1 MKPTIFITRKL
12 PHEAIESIKS
22 QYQVKMWDSEDVP
35 VPRERLLEEAK
46 TADALLTM
54 LSDKIDAAVLTAG
67 SQLKVVANLAVGFD
81 NIDLETATKNGIAV
95 CNTPDVLTDTTA
107 DLAFGLLMATA
118 RRLVEAA
125 ELVKKNEWKSWSP
138 LLLAGHDIH
147 HKTIGIVGMGKI
159 GETVAKRATGFDM
172 EILYHNRTRKPEAEK
187 SLGAVYCSFDELV
200 EKSDFIVSLTPL
212 TNETRNMFMRDTFK
226 KMKKN
231 AIFINVGRGPV
242 IDEQALY
249 DALVEKDIA
258 GAGLDVF
265 VKEPIGAEHPLLA
278 LPNVVA
284 LPHIGSSSVETRV
297 TMMKLCIDNIKAVIN
312 GENPTTLV
320 NKDWKPIQLVK

>member
-1 MKPTIFITRKL
+1 
-12 PHEAIESIKS
+12 
-22 QYQVKMWDSEDVP
+22 MWDSEDVP

-54 LSDKIDAAVLTAG
+54 LSDSIDEAVLTAG

-138 LLLAGHDIH
+138 LLLAGHDVH

-172 EILYHNRTRKPEAEK
+172 EILYHNRTRKPETEK
-187 SLGAVYCSFDELV
+187 SLGANYCSFDELV

-212 TNETRNMFMRDTFK
+212 TNETRNMFTRDTFK

-231 AIFINVGRGPV
+231 AIFINAGRGPV

-249 DALVEKDIA
+249 EALVEKDIA

-265 VKEPIGAEHPLLA
+265 VKEPIGADHPLLT

-297 TMMKLCIDNIKAVIN
+297 TMMKLCIDNIQAVIN
-312 GENPTTLV
+312 GENPLTLV
-320 NKDWKPIQLVK
+320 NKDWKPFQLVR

>member
-1 MKPTIFITRKL
+1 M
-12 PHEAIESIKS
+12 
-22 QYQVKMWDSEDVP
+22 
-35 VPRERLLEEAK
+35 
-46 TADALLTM
+46 
-54 LSDKIDAAVLTAG
+54 
-67 SQLKVVANLAVGFD
+67 
-81 NIDLETATKNGIAV
+81 
-95 CNTPDVLTDTTA
+95 
-107 DLAFGLLMATA
+107 
-118 RRLVEAA
+118 
-125 ELVKKNEWKSWSP
+125 
-138 LLLAGHDIH
+138 LAGHDIH
-147 HKTIGIVGMGKI
+147 HKTIGIFGMGKI

-200 EKSDFIVSLTPL
+200 EKSDFIVSLAPL
-212 TNETRNMFMRDTFK
+212 TNETRNMFTRETFK

-231 AIFINVGRGPV
+231 AIFINAGRGPV
-242 IDEQALY
+242 VDEQALY

-265 VKEPIGAEHPLLA
+265 TKEPINADHPLLS

-312 GENPTTLV
+312 GEDPLTLV
-320 NKDWKPIQLVK
+320 NKDWNALVN